1 MSSPARR
8 PSSNLSRRQRESRA
22 YRLTLA
28 TGAAGLA
35 AVVTLVLSLIGV
47 VSFGIFLLLAVI
59 TAALAFALKGTL
71 GR

>member
-8 PSSNLSRRQRESRA
+8 PSSNLSRRQRERRA

-35 AVVTLVLSLIGV
+35 AVVTLVLSLVGV
-47 VSFGIFLLLAVI
+47 MSFGIFLLLAVV
-59 TAALAFALKGTL
+59 TAALAFVLKGTL